1 MRKSRKLP
9 LLALIVV
16 LTLSFAFAATA
27 SAKMVKQIDN
37 FIFFVDQSGSMAMK
51 YQGSEERKID
61 MAMSTIKAM
70 NQAIPALN
78 YTAGMFLF
86 APFETKIQPAVYSKS
101 GMAAA
106 IDAVATD
113 FEIYNRTTPMG
124 NGLMDLDPVLA
135 GLSGT
140 TGLIIFTDGYSNIG
154 ADAVAQAKALYAKYG
169 DKLCIHVVSYADN
182 ARGQMIIDNIR
193 ALSSCTVVAD
203 YASLMAPG
211 GMEKYI
217 EAVFV
222 DEVAD
227 APAAKPAPAPAPV
240 AAPSISFNLHF
251 GFDKYQI
258 TDEMVPVLDEA
269 KTILAEYPKAEFVV
283 AGHTDSTG
291 PEAYNQG
298 LSERRAASVKN
309 WLVAHGIPASRLEAK
324 GYGELDPKYDNG
336 TREGRKLNRRVEIL
350 TK

>member
-1 MRKSRKLP
+1 MRNSRKL
-9 LLALIVV
+9 LLLTLAAV
-16 LTLSFAFAATA
+16 LTLTFAFAATA
-27 SAKMVKQIDN
+27 SAKRVKKVDN

-51 YQGSEERKID
+51 YQDAGDRKID
-61 MAMSTIKAM
+61 MALATVKAM
-70 NQAIPALN
+70 NQAIPELN
-78 YTAGMFLF
+78 YTAGMFMF
-86 APFETKIQPAVYSKS
+86 APFEAKAQPGAYNKA

-106 IDAVATD
+106 IDGVSTD
-113 FEIYNRTTPMG
+113 FDIFNRTTPMG

-135 GLSGT
+135 GLSGN
-140 TGLIIFTDGYSNIG
+140 TGLIIFTDGNSNIG
-154 ADAVAQAKALYAKYG
+154 ADPVAQAQALYAKYG
-169 DKLCIHVVSYADN
+169 DKLCIHIVSYADK

-193 ALSSCTVVAD
+193 SLSSCTVVAD
-203 YASLMAPG
+203 YNSLMAPG
-211 GMEKYI
+211 GMDKYVK
-217 EAVFV
+217 EVFYK
-222 DEVAD
+222 EVAD
-227 APAAKPAPAPAPV
+227 AAPAPKSAPVPV

-269 KTILAEYPKAEFVV
+269 KTILAEYPNAEFVV

-298 LSERRAASVKN
+298 LSERRAASVKD
-309 WLVAHGIPASRLEAK
+309 WLIAHGIDAARLEAK
-324 GYGELDPKYDNG
+324 GYGELNPKYDND

>member
-1 MRKSRKLP
+1 MSKSRKLL
-9 LLALIVV
+9 LLALATVMT
-16 LTLSFAFAATA
+16 LTFAFAATA
-27 SAKMVKQIDN
+27 NAKTVKQIDN

-51 YQGSEERKID
+51 YQDSGQPKID
-61 MAMSTIKAM
+61 MALSTIKAM
-70 NQAIPALN
+70 NKSIPALD

-86 APFETKIQPAVYSKS
+86 APFEVKIQPAVYSKA
-101 GMAAA
+101 GMTAAL
-106 IDAVATD
+106 DAVATD
-113 FEIYNRTTPMG
+113 FEIFNRTTPMG

-140 TGLIIFTDGYSNIG
+140 TALIMFTDGYSNIG
-154 ADAVAQAKALYAKYG
+154 ADPVAQAKALYAKYG

-182 ARGQMIIDNIR
+182 PSGQMIIDNIR

-203 YASLMAPG
+203 YNSLMAPG

-217 EAVFV
+217 EDVFV

-227 APAAKPAPAPAPV
+227 AAPAPKPAPVPV

-258 TDEMVPVLDEA
+258 TDEMVPVLEEA
-269 KTILAEYPKAEFVV
+269 KAILAEYPNAEFVV

-298 LSERRAASVKN
+298 LSERRAASVKD
-309 WLVAHGIPASRLEAK
+309 WLVAHGASAADLEAK
-324 GYGELDPKYDNG
+324 GYGELNPKYDNG
-336 TREGRKLNRRVEIL
+336 TREGRQLNRRVEIL